1 MNTANREA
9 VDAAHAVTVTRGAL
23 DKLLEIERMLEAE
36 LPAAQAAHD
45 AALKKLRAVTRT
57 SKPAARKAE
66 LDLLRAKI
74 TAAKQT
80 EVVANG

>member
-1 MNTANREA
+1 MTHNQPA
-9 VDAAHAVTVTRGAL
+9 VDAAHAVTVSREAL

-45 AALKKLRAVTRT
+45 AALKKLRAVTRPT
-57 SKPAARKAE
+57 RSAARRAE
-66 LDLLRAKI
+66 LDLLHAKI